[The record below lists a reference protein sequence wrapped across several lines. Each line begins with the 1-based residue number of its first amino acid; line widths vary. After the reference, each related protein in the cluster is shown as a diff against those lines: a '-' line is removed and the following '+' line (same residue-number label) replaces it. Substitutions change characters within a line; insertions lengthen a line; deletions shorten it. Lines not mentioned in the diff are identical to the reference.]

1 MPPRKK
7 VKTSLTASPT
17 PVSNPQTLAEA
28 DNASPASD
36 RELWTDEEELGL
48 FKGLMT
54 WKPTGIHK
62 HFRLLAL
69 HHFLLENHYIHP
81 RNEHT
86 KPAGIWRKLNT
97 LYDLE
102 ALDEREDARQLS
114 DLSLEDEDED
124 KGDGES
130 DAYSEAENKI
140 HRQDFELPRE
150 HGGEGE
156 GYGEMMWRQRFAG
169 PADVEG
175 SESPPALPE
184 LNRVEEMP
192 VRFTPSF
199 SVEPSEAPTPSG
211 RTGRAKAASKKKD
224 KAKGAAA
231 AVPPAPNSRRSAR
244 QAGSV
249 AGDEE
254 EEDGEEDESESRDEE
269 ASTRSTPAIS
279 AKAAAAA
286 KGRARGNAKVK
297 GKAKARV
304 R

>member
-1 MPPRKK
+1 MAPRKK
-7 VKTSLTASPT
+7 AKTSLTASPT
-17 PVSNPQTLAEA
+17 PASNPQTPAA

-36 RELWTDEEELGL
+36 CELWTDEEELGL

-69 HHFLLENHYIHP
+69 HHFLLSNHYIHP

-86 KPAGIWRKLNT
+86 KPPGIWRKLNT

-114 DLSLEDEDED
+114 DLSLEDEKDDED
-124 KGDGES
+124 AES
-130 DAYSEAENKI
+130 DVYSEAENKI
-140 HRQDFELPRE
+140 HKQEFELPVDD
-150 HGGEGE
+150 GGE

-169 PADVEG
+169 PADVEGEGG

-211 RTGRAKAASKKKD
+211 RAGRAKAA
-224 KAKGAAA
+224 ARKGKVKTAQVA
-231 AVPPAPNSRRSAR
+231 PAPSSRRSAR

-254 EEDGEEDESESRDEE
+254 EEEGDEDESESRDEE

-279 AKAAAAA
+279 AKAAA
-286 KGRARGNAKVK
+286 GRARVRGNAKARGK
-297 GKAKARV
+297 GRTRV

>member
-7 VKTSLTASPT
+7 AKISPTASPT
-17 PVSNPQTLAEA
+17 PVSNPQTPAEA

-36 RELWTDEEELGL
+36 CELWTDEEELGL

-69 HHFLLENHYIHP
+69 HHFLLSNHYIHP

-86 KPAGIWRKLNT
+86 KPVGIWRKLNT

-114 DLSLEDEDED
+114 DLSLEDDEER
-124 KGDGES
+124 GDGES

-140 HRQDFELPRE
+140 HKQEFELPVD
-150 HGGEGE
+150 GGEGE
-156 GYGEMMWRQRFAG
+156 GYGEMMWRQRFATG
-169 PADVEG
+169 PADGDG

-199 SVEPSEAPTPSG
+199 SVEPSDAPTPSG
-211 RTGRAKAASKKKD
+211 RAGRVKAASKT
-224 KAKGAAA
+224 KGKGKVAI
-231 AVPPAPNSRRSAR
+231 PAPNSRRSAR

-254 EEDGEEDESESRDEE
+254 EEEGDEDESESRDEE

-286 KGRARGNAKVK
+286 KGRARSNAKVR
-297 GKAKARV
+297 GMGRV
-304 R
+304 RVR

>member
-7 VKTSLTASPT
+7 AKTSLTASPT
-17 PVSNPQTLAEA
+17 PVSNPQTPAEA
-28 DNASPASD
+28 DDASPASD
-36 RELWTDEEELGL
+36 CELWTDEEELGL

-69 HHFLLENHYIHP
+69 HHFLLSNHYIHP

-140 HRQDFELPRE
+140 HRQDFELPE
-150 HGGEGE
+150 HEGGGE
-156 GYGEMMWRQRFAG
+156 GYGEMMWRQRFAIG
-169 PADVEG
+169 PTG

-184 LNRVEEMP
+184 LNTIHEMP

-211 RTGRAKAASKKKD
+211 RAGRAKAASKKKD
-224 KAKGAAA
+224 KTKG
-231 AVPPAPNSRRSAR
+231 AVPPAANSRRSAR

-279 AKAAAAA
+279 AKAAATA

-297 GKAKARV
+297 GKGRT
-304 R
+304 RGR

>member
-7 VKTSLTASPT
+7 AKTSLTASPT
-17 PVSNPQTLAEA
+17 PVSNPPTPAA

-36 RELWTDEEELGL
+36 NELWTDEEELGL

-69 HHFLLENHYIHP
+69 HHFLLSNHYIHP

-114 DLSLEDEDED
+114 DLSLEDEEER
-124 KGDGES
+124 GDGES

-140 HRQDFELPRE
+140 HRLEFELPRE
-150 HGGEGE
+150 NGGEGE

-169 PADVEG
+169 PTANGDGEGG

-184 LNRVEEMP
+184 LNRMEEMP

-211 RTGRAKAASKKKD
+211 RAGRAKVAAKKKG
-224 KAKGAAA
+224 KVAQAAM
-231 AVPPAPNSRRSAR
+231 APSSRRSAR

-254 EEDGEEDESESRDEE
+254 EEDGDEDESESRDGEG
-269 ASTRSTPAIS
+269 STRSTPAVS
-279 AKAAAAA
+279 AKTAAG
-286 KGRARGNAKVK
+286 KTKARGNAKAK
-297 GKAKARV
+297 GKGRTRV

>member
-7 VKTSLTASPT
+7 AKTSLTASPT
-17 PVSNPQTLAEA
+17 PVSNPQTPAEA
-28 DNASPASD
+28 DNASPSSD
-36 RELWTDEEELGL
+36 TELWTDEEELGL

-140 HRQDFELPRE
+140 HRLEFELPVD
-150 HGGEGE
+150 EGE
-156 GYGEMMWRQRFAG
+156 GYGEMMWRQRFAVAT
-169 PADVEG
+169 ADGEGEGG
-175 SESPPALPE
+175 SESPPVLPE

-211 RTGRAKAASKKKD
+211 RAGRAKAATKKKG
-224 KAKGAAA
+224 KVAQAAPA
-231 AVPPAPNSRRSAR
+231 ANSRRSAR

-254 EEDGEEDESESRDEE
+254 EEEGDEDESESRDEE

-279 AKAAAAA
+279 VKAAAAA
-286 KGRARGNAKVK
+286 KGRARGNAKAR

>member
-7 VKTSLTASPT
+7 AKTSLTASPT
-17 PVSNPQTLAEA
+17 PVSNPQTPAEA

-36 RELWTDEEELGL
+36 CKLWTDEEELGL

-69 HHFLLENHYIHP
+69 HHFLLSNHYIYP

-114 DLSLEDEDED
+114 DLSLEDEDEER
-124 KGDGES
+124 GDGES

-140 HRQDFELPRE
+140 HRLEFELPRE
-150 HGGEGE
+150 NGGEGE

-169 PADVEG
+169 FTANGDGEGG

-211 RTGRAKAASKKKD
+211 RAGRAKAASKT
-224 KAKGAAA
+224 KGKGKVVA
-231 AVPPAPNSRRSAR
+231 PAPSSRRSAR

-269 ASTRSTPAIS
+269 ASTRSTPAVS
-279 AKAAAAA
+279 VKAAAGKA
-286 KGRARGNAKVK
+286 KARGNAKAK
-297 GKAKARV
+297 GKGRTRV

>member
-1 MPPRKK
+1 MAPRKK
-7 VKTSLTASPT
+7 AKTSLTASPT
-17 PVSNPQTLAEA
+17 PVSNPQTPAEA

-36 RELWTDEEELGL
+36 CELWTDEEELGL

-69 HHFLLENHYIHP
+69 HHFLLSNHYIHP

-86 KPAGIWRKLNT
+86 KPAGLWRKLNT

-114 DLSLEDEDED
+114 DLSLEDEDQER
-124 KGDGES
+124 GDGES

-140 HRQDFELPRE
+140 HRLEFELPQE
-150 HGGEGE
+150 NGGEGE
-156 GYGEMMWRQRFAG
+156 GYGEMMWRRRFVDG
-169 PADVEG
+169 GGEGRGG
-175 SESPPALPE
+175 SESPAALPE

-211 RTGRAKAASKKKD
+211 RAGRAKAAVKKKG
-224 KAKGAAA
+224 KVAQAA
-231 AVPPAPNSRRSAR
+231 PTTNSRRSAR

-254 EEDGEEDESESRDEE
+254 EEEDGDEDESESRDGEG
-269 ASTRSTPAIS
+269 STRSTPAIS
-279 AKAAAAA
+279 AKTAAG
-286 KGRARGNAKVK
+286 KTKARGNANVKAK
-297 GKAKARV
+297 GKGRTRV